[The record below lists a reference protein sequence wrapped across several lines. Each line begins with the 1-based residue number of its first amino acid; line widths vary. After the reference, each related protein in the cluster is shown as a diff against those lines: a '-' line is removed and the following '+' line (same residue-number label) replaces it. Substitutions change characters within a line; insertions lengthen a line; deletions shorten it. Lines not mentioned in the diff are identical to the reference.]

1 MPSGLAWLIVRRNDD
16 TIYRSQLKSRA
27 DAPAARLLAGLPLLT
42 RHPDGASDGR
52 AASGPPAR
60 LSVEEALAELER
72 AGVSGAPVIDEA
84 RRFEGT
90 VARAGL
96 ISGAGHNRS
105 LDELADPGAQTVPV
119 SSHLDLALE
128 ALTEAPLSW
137 VPVLD
142 GDRRVVG
149 TLSLSDLMRA
159 YRRELLASVARL
171 SDLAPRSA
179 GLEVQITADS
189 PVAGKTLRAAGLP
202 KGVIVTSITRGGEV
216 VLPSG
221 DTVILLGDRLALLG
235 DRRGVEVIGKVAR
248 WRCGVIS
255 RRPRVDERCRGGC
268 MSLFDRDQSAL
279 DAL

>member
-1 MPSGLAWLIVRRNDD
+1 MA
-16 TIYRSQLKSRA
+16 
-27 DAPAARLLAGLPLLT
+27 APRLVL
-42 RHPDGASDGR
+42 
-52 AASGPPAR
+52 PAR
-60 LSVEEALAELER
+60 LSVEEALSELER
-72 AGVSGAPVIDEA
+72 AGISGAPVIDEA

-96 ISGAGHNRS
+96 ASGAGHNRS

-128 ALTEAPLSW
+128 ALTEASLSW

-171 SDLAPRSA
+171 SDLVPGSA
-179 GLEVQITADS
+179 GLEVKIAADS

-221 DTVILLGDRLALLG
+221 DTVIMVGDRLSLLG
-235 DRRGVEVIGKVAR
+235 DRRGVEGIGEVA
-248 WRCGVIS
+248 
-255 RRPRVDERCRGGC
+255 PLGGATPT
-268 MSLFDRDQSAL
+268 R
-279 DAL
+279 